1 MDNFGK
7 NLAEMIGKTEKNP
20 QLNVFKVPL
29 VSIINM
35 NHELVGLSHR
45 IDWESVTRDFEGY
58 YHYTGRPAVP
68 VRKMVGSMLLK
79 QMYNLSDESYV
90 ARWIENPYWQY
101 FCGETY
107 FQFDKPFDPSE
118 FVHFRKRI
126 GASGAEKLL
135 KLSLSLF
142 SSREIKEKEV
152 LIDTTVQ
159 EKNITFPTDTK
170 LHKKIIESCRKIAK
184 EEGII
189 LRQSYTRVLGRL
201 MIDQRHRDH
210 PRRRK
215 KAMAAARKIKTIAGR
230 LLRDVERGLDDKDK
244 LALYDERLWQ
254 FYRVLGQK
262 RDSKNKI
269 YSFHEPHVQC
279 ISKGKDH
286 KKYEF
291 GNKSGLVITKTSGII
306 VGALA
311 FDGNPYDGHTL
322 EPQLRQVEKIL
333 GVLPKIALVD
343 RGYKG
348 TKKILNVE
356 IKRPGA
362 GKGKTPYEKSRE
374 RNRFRRRAA
383 IEPII
388 GHLKSDYRMMRN
400 YLKGAEGD
408 KINTIL
414 AAAAFN
420 LMKKLNRIR
429 EAILLALYRIFGFVL
444 QDYVLLAICQKRCV
458 LKV

>member
-1 MDNFGK
+1 LGKFGK
-7 NLAEMIGKTEKNP
+7 NLAEMIGKSEKNP

-35 NHELVGLSHR
+35 NHELVELSRR
-45 IDWESVTRDFEGY
+45 IDWKSVEKDFEEY

-79 QMYNLSDESYV
+79 QMYNLSDESYA

-142 SSREIKEKEV
+142 SPQEVTEKEV

-170 LHKKIIESCRKIAK
+170 LHKKIIERCWKIAEK
-184 EEGII
+184 EGII
-189 LRQSYTRVLGRL
+189 LRQSYARVLGQL

-210 PRRRK
+210 PKRRK

-230 LLRDVERGLDDKDK
+230 LVRDIERSLDDKDR
-244 LALYDERLWQ
+244 LDLYDEMLWLY
-254 FYRVLGQK
+254 YRVLGQK
-262 RDSKNKI
+262 RDSKNKL

-311 FDGNPYDGHTL
+311 FEGNPYDGHTL
-322 EPQLRQVEKIL
+322 EPQLQQVEDIL
-333 GVLPKIALVD
+333 GVLPKTALVD

-348 TKKILNVE
+348 AKKVLGVE
-356 IKRPGA
+356 IKRPES
-362 GKGKTPYEKSRE
+362 GKGKTPYEKSRD
-374 RNRFRRRAA
+374 RKRFRRRAA

-388 GHLKSDYRMMRN
+388 GHLKSDYRMLRN

-408 KINTIL
+408 KINMIM
-414 AAAAFN
+414 AATAFN
-420 LMKKLNRIR
+420 LMKKLMGIR
-429 EAILLALYRIFGFVL
+429 KAILFVFNQIFGFPL
-444 QDYVLLAICQKRCV
+444 PDYILLPIYQKKCL
-458 LKV
+458 LKA